1 VAAQLPPLRRRIFEH
16 VFLHKRSHVETYEV
30 MRSGDCVDLSFGQFL
45 AEVSATYRAVADGRR
60 GRILREL
67 GGAAPPVEDAEDDR
81 SNPFGRAD
89 QRSGRRFA
97 TGALPRRAHTDLHV
111 DPARRLWR
119 AGSVDVDAP
128 ARGAAMTPTSRTLAA
143 VASVAL
149 VLACAT
155 EADRSITGN
164 LAADYTSHFSTWSEP
179 ANLGSIINTTFN
191 EQGPT
196 LSNDERSLYFGSD
209 RPGGIGGF
217 DIWVSERACTECAW
231 ETPQNLGPGVN
242 TTSDETGPGLS
253 IDGHL
258 LFFRSTRPGGAGL
271 GDVFLSKRAN
281 PKDDFGWGVP
291 VALGPDVNTA
301 AAEAGAEFLESA
313 EDGEANLYF
322 NRAPLGG
329 TADLYAAAITRD
341 GETRG
346 LALLIS
352 ELSDPIATDQGPTLR
367 SDGRE
372 VFFFSTR
379 PGGIGG
385 ADLWTS
391 TRRSVHDSWTPPV
404 NAGAPLNS
412 TAAEQQPSLSSGGLT
427 LLFASS
433 RAGGFGGT
441 DIWMSTRARGA
452 Q

>member
-1 VAAQLPPLRRRIFEH
+1 
-16 VFLHKRSHVETYEV
+16 
-30 MRSGDCVDLSFGQFL
+30 
-45 AEVSATYRAVADGRR
+45 
-60 GRILREL
+60 
-67 GGAAPPVEDAEDDR
+67 
-81 SNPFGRAD
+81 
-89 QRSGRRFA
+89 
-97 TGALPRRAHTDLHV
+97 
-111 DPARRLWR
+111 
-119 AGSVDVDAP
+119 
-128 ARGAAMTPTSRTLAA
+128 MTPTSRMPAV

-149 VLACAT
+149 LVGCGM
-155 EADRSITGN
+155 ESDRIITAN
-164 LAADYTSHFSTWSEP
+164 LVANVTSHLSPWSEP
-179 ANLGSIINTTFN
+179 ENLGSTVNTTFN

-217 DIWVSERACTECAW
+217 DIWVSQRACKECAW
-231 ETPQNLGPGVN
+231 ETPENLGPAVN

-291 VALGPDVNTA
+291 VALGLDVNTA
-301 AAEAGAEFLESA
+301 AAEAGAEFLQSA
-313 EDGEANLYF
+313 EDGAANLYF
-322 NRAPLGG
+322 NRAPPGG
-329 TADLYAAAITRD
+329 TADLYYAAITRG
-341 GETRG
+341 GETLG
-346 LALLIS
+346 PAVLIS

-379 PGGIGG
+379 PGGVGG

-391 TRRSVHDSWTPPV
+391 TRRSVHDPWTPPV
-404 NAGAPLNS
+404 NVGAPLNS

>member
-1 VAAQLPPLRRRIFEH
+1 
-16 VFLHKRSHVETYEV
+16 
-30 MRSGDCVDLSFGQFL
+30 
-45 AEVSATYRAVADGRR
+45 
-60 GRILREL
+60 
-67 GGAAPPVEDAEDDR
+67 
-81 SNPFGRAD
+81 
-89 QRSGRRFA
+89 
-97 TGALPRRAHTDLHV
+97 
-111 DPARRLWR
+111 
-119 AGSVDVDAP
+119 
-128 ARGAAMTPTSRTLAA
+128 MTTTSRTLGA
-143 VASVAL
+143 VASIAL
-149 VLACAT
+149 LLGCAP
-155 EADRSITGN
+155 EADQSITGN
-164 LAADYTSHFSTWSEP
+164 VVADYTSHFSAWSEL

-196 LSNDERSLYFGSD
+196 LSNDELSLYFGSD
-209 RPGGIGGF
+209 RPDGIGGF
-217 DIWVSERACTECAW
+217 DIWVSERACKTCAW
-231 ETPQNLGPGVN
+231 ETPVNVGPAVN

-271 GDVFLSKRAN
+271 GDVFLSNRAN
-281 PKDDFGWGVP
+281 PTDDFGWGAP

-301 AAEAGAEFLESA
+301 AAEAGAEFLQSA
-313 EDGEANLYF
+313 EDGAVNLYF
-322 NRAPLGG
+322 NRAPPGG
-329 TADLYAAAITRD
+329 TADLYAAAITRA

-346 LALLIS
+346 PAMLIS

-433 RAGGFGGT
+433 RTGGFGGT
-441 DIWMSTRARGA
+441 DIWVSTRTRGME
-452 Q
+452 

>member
-1 VAAQLPPLRRRIFEH
+1 
-16 VFLHKRSHVETYEV
+16 
-30 MRSGDCVDLSFGQFL
+30 
-45 AEVSATYRAVADGRR
+45 
-60 GRILREL
+60 
-67 GGAAPPVEDAEDDR
+67 
-81 SNPFGRAD
+81 
-89 QRSGRRFA
+89 
-97 TGALPRRAHTDLHV
+97 
-111 DPARRLWR
+111 
-119 AGSVDVDAP
+119 
-128 ARGAAMTPTSRTLAA
+128 MTPTSRTLAA

-196 LSNDERSLYFGSD
+196 LSNDELSLYFGSD

-217 DIWVSERACTECAW
+217 DIWVSQRACRECAW

-271 GDVFLSKRAN
+271 GDIFLSNRAN

-301 AAEAGAEFLESA
+301 AAEAGAEFLQSA
-313 EDGEANLYF
+313 EDGAVNLYF
-322 NRAPLGG
+322 NRAPSGG
-329 TADLYAAAITRD
+329 TADLYTAAITRD

-346 LALLIS
+346 PAVLIS

-391 TRRSVHDSWTPPV
+391 TRRSVHDPWTPPV

>member
-1 VAAQLPPLRRRIFEH
+1 
-16 VFLHKRSHVETYEV
+16 
-30 MRSGDCVDLSFGQFL
+30 
-45 AEVSATYRAVADGRR
+45 
-60 GRILREL
+60 
-67 GGAAPPVEDAEDDR
+67 
-81 SNPFGRAD
+81 
-89 QRSGRRFA
+89 
-97 TGALPRRAHTDLHV
+97 
-111 DPARRLWR
+111 
-119 AGSVDVDAP
+119 
-128 ARGAAMTPTSRTLAA
+128 MTTTSRTLVA

-149 VLACAT
+149 VLGCAT

-196 LSNDERSLYFGSD
+196 LSNDELSLYFGSD

-217 DIWVSERACTECAW
+217 DVWVSERACKTCAW
-231 ETPQNLGPGVN
+231 ETPENLGPAVN
-242 TTSDETGPGLS
+242 TSSDETGPGLS
-253 IDGHL
+253 VDGHL

-271 GDVFLSKRAN
+271 GDIFLAKRDD
-281 PKDDFGWGVP
+281 PKDDFGWGDP

-301 AAEAGAEFLESA
+301 AAEAGAEFLQSA
-313 EDGEANLYF
+313 EDGAANLYF
-322 NRAPLGG
+322 NRAPPGG

-346 LALLIS
+346 PALLIS

-379 PGGIGG
+379 SGGIGG

-391 TRRSVHDSWTPPV
+391 TRRSVHDPWTPPV
-404 NAGAPLNS
+404 NVGAPLNS
-412 TAAEQQPSLSSGGLT
+412 TAAEQQPSLAGGGLT

-433 RAGGFGGT
+433 RAGGSGGT

>member
-1 VAAQLPPLRRRIFEH
+1 
-16 VFLHKRSHVETYEV
+16 
-30 MRSGDCVDLSFGQFL
+30 
-45 AEVSATYRAVADGRR
+45 
-60 GRILREL
+60 
-67 GGAAPPVEDAEDDR
+67 
-81 SNPFGRAD
+81 
-89 QRSGRRFA
+89 
-97 TGALPRRAHTDLHV
+97 
-111 DPARRLWR
+111 
-119 AGSVDVDAP
+119 
-128 ARGAAMTPTSRTLAA
+128 MTPTSRMPAA

-149 VLACAT
+149 LVGCGM
-155 EADRSITGN
+155 ESDRSMTAN
-164 LAADYTSHFSTWSEP
+164 LVANVTSQFSPWSEP
-179 ANLGSIINTTFN
+179 ENLGSTINTTFN

-196 LSNDERSLYFGSD
+196 LSNDELSLYFGSD

-217 DIWVSERACTECAW
+217 DIWVSQRACKDCAW
-231 ETPQNLGPGVN
+231 ETPVNVGPAVN

-281 PKDDFGWGVP
+281 PKDDFAWGVP

-301 AAEAGAEFLESA
+301 AAEAGAEFLQSA

-322 NRAPLGG
+322 NRAPPGG

-346 LALLIS
+346 PAVLIS

-391 TRRSVHDSWTPPV
+391 TRRSVHDPWTPPV
-404 NAGAPLNS
+404 NVGAPLNS

-441 DIWMSTRARGA
+441 DLWMSTRARGA